1 MTETGIEGA
10 AGAVGA
16 ADIDAAVFVEIHQ
29 LYGRQSQLIDE
40 GSAAEWAAT
49 FTADGEFH
57 SPSYPEPVAG
67 TAALVDFARG
77 FFANASVAGE
87 VHRHVLTN
95 IAVES
100 RGDDELEVRAY
111 LQIVATRIGG
121 ESRLVR
127 FTTVTDRV
135 VREDGRWRI
144 ARRAV
149 RRDDQAPQS

>member
-1 MTETGIEGA
+1 MTGTGIESA
-10 AGAVGA
+10 VGAVRA

-29 LYGRQSQLIDE
+29 LYGRQSHLIDE
-40 GSAAEWAAT
+40 GAAAEWAAT

-57 SPSYPEPVAG
+57 SPSYPEPVVGA
-67 TAALVDFARG
+67 AALTDFARG

-95 IAVES
+95 IAVEA
-100 RGDDELEVRAY
+100 RGDELEVHAY
-111 LQIVATRIGG
+111 LQIIATRIGG

-135 VREDGRWRI
+135 VREGGQWRI

-149 RRDDQAPQS
+149 RRDDQDRPA

>member
-1 MTETGIEGA
+1 MTGTGTE
-10 AGAVGA
+10 GAVGA
-16 ADIDAAVFVEIHQ
+16 ADIDAAVFAEIHQ
-29 LYGRQSQLIDE
+29 LYGRQSHLIDE

-57 SPSYPEPVAG
+57 SPSYPEPVVGA
-67 TAALVDFARG
+67 AALTDFARG

-87 VHRHVLTN
+87 AHRHVLTN
-95 IAVES
+95 IVV
-100 RGDDELEVRAY
+100 RPVGVDELEVRAY

-127 FTTVTDRV
+127 FTTLADRV
-135 VREDGRWRI
+135 VRDGGRWRI
-144 ARRAV
+144 ARRTV